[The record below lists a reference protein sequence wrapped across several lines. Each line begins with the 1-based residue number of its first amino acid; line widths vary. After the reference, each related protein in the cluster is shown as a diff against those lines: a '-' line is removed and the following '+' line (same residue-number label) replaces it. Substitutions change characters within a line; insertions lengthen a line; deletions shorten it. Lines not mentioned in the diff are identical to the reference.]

1 MFNVLKVFSVLFF
14 QKHLKHKEIHLLVYS
29 FLGMLNIDSNISFFF
44 NIGIISA
51 NFNSLGKFLL
61 LITCSFQIL
70 AKRSLLILEVSFS
83 ILLGIFLYDPAL
95 LLSRLLIS
103 LRTPSDIISENW
115 QGCSTLTFP
124 FVDRILGWFSN
135 FPIDVSIGSS
145 TLSVSV
151 KTCQVQIQ
159 HRKKLVR
166 LTKF

>member
-1 MFNVLKVFSVLFF
+1 MVIKIVQCAQKVFSVLFF
-14 QKHLKHKEIHLLVYS
+14 QKHLKYKEIHLLVYG
-29 FLGMLNIDSNISFFF
+29 FLAMLNIDSNISFFF

-103 LRTPSDIISENW
+103 LRTPSDIISEN
-115 QGCSTLTFP
+115 
-124 FVDRILGWFSN
+124 
-135 FPIDVSIGSS
+135 
-145 TLSVSV
+145 
-151 KTCQVQIQ
+151 
-159 HRKKLVR
+159 
-166 LTKF
+166 